1 MVSLGEIAKHY
12 AYEYVC
18 VKVCVLY
25 LDICMKIDLSLSV
38 PPPSIYIYIF
48 GWKGNT
54 CKCIK
59 FLIVIVHDVYFEF
72 SSFLPVLL
80 HKFLEIRTKEQ
91 S

>member
-25 LDICMKIDLSLSV
+25 LDICMQIDLSLC
-38 PPPSIYIYIF
+38 PPHLSIHIF

-59 FLIVIVHDVYFEF
+59 FLIVIVHDVYFQF